1 MEFFKSDKVY
11 DFMKYRIPFLG
22 LSLFLFV
29 SSLILVSTKG
39 LNFGIDFVGGSIIQ
53 VKYEQEAPI
62 NSIREELS
70 KHDVF
75 KSAVVT
81 EFGSSDEVV
90 IKITNTSTELGSD
103 IGDQISSVLKST
115 GNFELRRVD
124 MVGPKVGNEL
134 REKGIIALVL
144 ALSVILI
151 YVSYR
156 FEWRFAVSSIL
167 ALVHDLVIAV
177 GAIALF
183 SIEVNLDILAALL
196 TVLGYSINDTIIV
209 FDRVR
214 EKVSQSNSSELTEI
228 INDSVSNT
236 LSRTTLTSFTTLLV
250 VITLYIF
257 GSEII
262 SGFSFTLL
270 VGIVVGT
277 YSSIFVA
284 STFLAQ
290 LQFSVNNFRQK
301 EAEKLKK
308 QKEKDRIRAMY
319 EKGVV

>member
-29 SSLILVSTKG
+29 SSLILISTKG

-103 IGDQISSVLKST
+103 IGDQVSSVLKST

-167 ALVHDLVIAV
+167 ALVHDLVIV
-177 GAIALF
+177 SRCYF
-183 SIEVNLDILAALL
+183 
-196 TVLGYSINDTIIV
+196 IV
-209 FDRVR
+209 
-214 EKVSQSNSSELTEI
+214 
-228 INDSVSNT
+228 
-236 LSRTTLTSFTTLLV
+236 
-250 VITLYIF
+250 
-257 GSEII
+257 
-262 SGFSFTLL
+262 
-270 VGIVVGT
+270 
-277 YSSIFVA
+277 
-284 STFLAQ
+284 
-290 LQFSVNNFRQK
+290 
-301 EAEKLKK
+301 
-308 QKEKDRIRAMY
+308 
-319 EKGVV
+319 

>member
-1 MEFFKSDKVY
+1 MEFFKSDKIY

-70 KHDVF
+70 KHEAF

-103 IGDQISSVLKST
+103 IGDQISSVLKTT
-115 GNFELRRVD
+115 GTFELRRVD

-167 ALVHDLVIAV
+167 ALIHDLVIAV
-177 GAIALF
+177 GAISLF
-183 SIEVNLDILAALL
+183 SVEVNLDILAALL

-214 EKVSQSNSSELTEI
+214 EKVSQSSSSELTQI

-284 STFLAQ
+284 STFLVQ

-319 EKGVV
+319 EKGIV

>member
-1 MEFFKSDKVY
+1 MEFFKSDKIY

-53 VKYEQEAPI
+53 VKYEQTAPL

-70 KHDVF
+70 KHEAF

-103 IGDQISSVLKST
+103 IGDQISSVLKTT

-167 ALVHDLVIAV
+167 ALIHDLVIAI
-177 GAIALF
+177 GAISLF
-183 SIEVNLDILAALL
+183 SVEVNLDILAALL

-214 EKVSQSNSSELTEI
+214 EKVSQSSSSELTEI

-284 STFLAQ
+284 STFLVQ

>member
-29 SSLILVSTKG
+29 SSLILISTKG

-62 NSIREELS
+62 HSIREELS

-103 IGDQISSVLKST
+103 IGDQVSSVLKST

-177 GAIALF
+177 GAISLF
-183 SIEVNLDILAALL
+183 SVEVNLDILAALL

-250 VITLYIF
+250 VLTLYIF

-284 STFLAQ
+284 STFLVQ

>member
-1 MEFFKSDKVY
+1 MEFFKSDKIY

-70 KHDVF
+70 KHEAF

-103 IGDQISSVLKST
+103 IGDQISSVLKTT
-115 GNFELRRVD
+115 GTFELRRVD

-167 ALVHDLVIAV
+167 ALIHDLVIAV
-177 GAIALF
+177 GAISLF
-183 SIEVNLDILAALL
+183 SVEVNLDILAALL

-214 EKVSQSNSSELTEI
+214 EKVSQSSSSELTQI

-284 STFLAQ
+284 S
-290 LQFSVNNFRQK
+290 
-301 EAEKLKK
+301 
-308 QKEKDRIRAMY
+308 
-319 EKGVV
+319 

>member
-1 MEFFKSDKVY
+1 MEFFKSDKIY
-11 DFMKYRIPFLG
+11 DFMKYRIQFLG

-29 SSLILVSTKG
+29 SSLILISTKG

-70 KHDVF
+70 KHEAF

-103 IGDQISSVLKST
+103 IGDQISSVLKTT
-115 GNFELRRVD
+115 GTFELRRVD

-167 ALVHDLVIAV
+167 ALIHDLVIAI
-177 GAIALF
+177 GAISLF
-183 SIEVNLDILAALL
+183 SVEVNLDILAALL

-214 EKVSQSNSSELTEI
+214 EKIAQSNSGELTEI

-284 STFLAQ
+284 STFLVQ

>member
-1 MEFFKSDKVY
+1 MEFFKSDKIY
-11 DFMKYRIPFLG
+11 DFIKYRIPFLG

-70 KHDVF
+70 KHEAF

-103 IGDQISSVLKST
+103 IGDQISSVLKTT
-115 GNFELRRVD
+115 GTFELRRVD

-134 REKGIIALVL
+134 REKGVIALVL

-167 ALVHDLVIAV
+167 ALIHDLVIAI
-177 GAIALF
+177 GAISLF
-183 SIEVNLDILAALL
+183 SVEVNLDILAALL

-214 EKVSQSNSSELTEI
+214 EKIAQSNSGELTEI

-284 STFLAQ
+284 STFLVQ

-319 EKGVV
+319 EKGIV

>member
-29 SSLILVSTKG
+29 SSLVLISTKG

-70 KHDVF
+70 KHEAF

-103 IGDQISSVLKST
+103 IGDQISSVLKTT
-115 GNFELRRVD
+115 GTFELRRVD
-124 MVGPKVGNEL
+124 MVGPKVGDEL
-134 REKGIIALVL
+134 REKGVIALVL

-167 ALVHDLVIAV
+167 ALIHDLVIAI
-177 GAIALF
+177 GAISLF
-183 SIEVNLDILAALL
+183 NVEVNLDILAALL

-214 EKVSQSNSSELTEI
+214 EKIAQSNSGELTEI

-284 STFLAQ
+284 STFLVQ

>member
-1 MEFFKSDKVY
+1 
-11 DFMKYRIPFLG
+11 
-22 LSLFLFV
+22 
-29 SSLILVSTKG
+29 
-39 LNFGIDFVGGSIIQ
+39 
-53 VKYEQEAPI
+53 
-62 NSIREELS
+62 
-70 KHDVF
+70 
-75 KSAVVT
+75 
-81 EFGSSDEVV
+81 
-90 IKITNTSTELGSD
+90 
-103 IGDQISSVLKST
+103 
-115 GNFELRRVD
+115 
-124 MVGPKVGNEL
+124 
-134 REKGIIALVL
+134 
-144 ALSVILI
+144 
-151 YVSYR
+151 
-156 FEWRFAVSSIL
+156 
-167 ALVHDLVIAV
+167 
-177 GAIALF
+177 
-183 SIEVNLDILAALL
+183 L

-250 VITLYIF
+250 VLTLYIF

-284 STFLAQ
+284 STFLVQ

>member
-70 KHDVF
+70 KHDVI

-103 IGDQISSVLKST
+103 IGDQISSVLKTT

-167 ALVHDLVIAV
+167 ALIHDLVIAV
-177 GAIALF
+177 GAISLF
-183 SIEVNLDILAALL
+183 SVEVNLDILAALL

-284 STFLAQ
+284 STFLVQ

>member
-70 KHDVF
+70 KHEAF

-103 IGDQISSVLKST
+103 IGDQISSVLKTT
-115 GNFELRRVD
+115 GTFELRRVD

-134 REKGIIALVL
+134 REKGVIALVL

-167 ALVHDLVIAV
+167 ALIHDLVIAI
-177 GAIALF
+177 GAISLF
-183 SIEVNLDILAALL
+183 SVEVNLDILAALL

-214 EKVSQSNSSELTEI
+214 EKIAQSNSGELTEI

-284 STFLAQ
+284 STFLVQ

-319 EKGVV
+319 EKGIV

>member
-1 MEFFKSDKVY
+1 MEFFKSDKIY
-11 DFMKYRIPFLG
+11 DFMKYRIQFLG

-29 SSLILVSTKG
+29 SSLILISTKG

-70 KHDVF
+70 KHEAF

-103 IGDQISSVLKST
+103 IGDQISSVLKTT
-115 GNFELRRVD
+115 GTFELRRVD

-167 ALVHDLVIAV
+167 ALIHDLVIAI
-177 GAIALF
+177 GAISLF
-183 SIEVNLDILAALL
+183 SVEVNLDILAALL

-214 EKVSQSNSSELTEI
+214 EKIAQSNSVELTEI

-284 STFLAQ
+284 STFLVQ

>member
-1 MEFFKSDKVY
+1 MEFFKSDKIY

-53 VKYEQEAPI
+53 VKYEQAAPL

-70 KHDVF
+70 KHEAF

-103 IGDQISSVLKST
+103 IGDQISSVLKTT

-167 ALVHDLVIAV
+167 ALIHDLVIAI
-177 GAIALF
+177 GAISLF
-183 SIEVNLDILAALL
+183 SVEVNLDILAALL

-214 EKVSQSNSSELTEI
+214 EKVSQSSSSELTEI

-284 STFLAQ
+284 STFLGQ

>member
-22 LSLFLFV
+22 ISLFLFV
-29 SSLILVSTKG
+29 SSLVLISTKG

-70 KHDVF
+70 KHEAF

-103 IGDQISSVLKST
+103 IGDQISSVLKTT
-115 GNFELRRVD
+115 GTFELRRVD
-124 MVGPKVGNEL
+124 MVGPKVGDEL
-134 REKGIIALVL
+134 REKGVIALVL

-167 ALVHDLVIAV
+167 ALIHDLVIAI
-177 GAIALF
+177 GAISLF
-183 SIEVNLDILAALL
+183 NVEVNLDILAALL

-214 EKVSQSNSSELTEI
+214 EKIAQSNSGELIEI

-262 SGFSFTLL
+262 SGF
-270 VGIVVGT
+270 
-277 YSSIFVA
+277 
-284 STFLAQ
+284 
-290 LQFSVNNFRQK
+290 
-301 EAEKLKK
+301 
-308 QKEKDRIRAMY
+308 
-319 EKGVV
+319 

>member
-29 SSLILVSTKG
+29 SSLILISTKG

-103 IGDQISSVLKST
+103 IGDQVSSVLKST

-177 GAIALF
+177 GAISLF
-183 SIEVNLDILAALL
+183 SVEVNLDILAALL

-250 VITLYIF
+250 VLTLYIF

-284 STFLAQ
+284 STFLVQ